1 MSQSGT
7 KVAAGK
13 ARVRARLIQI
23 RKTRR
28 QGALGLAEIIG
39 LAVAGFTVLLVLVG
53 YFYFLAPAQSRLN
66 AAQLERDR
74 LKKQVSITQDQFT
87 KGLGT
92 KATVEKITE
101 SLNNF
106 ENVRL
111 IERNGGRMLLYEDL
125 NQLIARNGLRNTAG
139 PTYTT
144 LEPLGTKSAAAAAAA
159 ASNTAATKWQSVYPG
174 IAVNV
179 TVEGPYPNV
188 RHFVRDIE
196 SGKQFIIINAV
207 ELERATESNTS
218 PTESGKPANGLVSLR
233 LDLAVYFQKAGAGI
247 EPAAGSEAR

>member
-1 MSQSGT
+1 MSQSSA
-7 KVAAGK
+7 KIAAGGAK
-13 ARVRARLIQI
+13 IRARLVQI

-39 LAVAGFTVLLVLVG
+39 LTVAGFTLLLVLIG
-53 YFYFLAPAQSRLN
+53 YFYFLVPAQSRLN
-66 AAQLERDR
+66 AALLERDR
-74 LKKQVSITQDQFT
+74 LQKQVRVTQDEFT

-101 SLNNF
+101 SLNDF

-111 IERNGGRMLLYEDL
+111 VERAGGRMLLYEDL
-125 NQLIARNGLRNTAG
+125 NQLISRNGLRNTAG

-144 LEPLGTKSAAAAAAA
+144 LESLGTRSAAAASAA
-159 ASNTAATKWQSVYPG
+159 ASNTAATKWQSAYPG

-179 TVEGPYPNV
+179 TVEGPYPNI

-207 ELERATESNTS
+207 ELERATESNTQ
-218 PTESGKPANGLVSLR
+218 PTESGKSANGLVSLR
-233 LDLAVYFQKAGAGI
+233 LDLAVYFQKTGAGA
-247 EPAAGSEAR
+247 EPVAGQ